1 MALYGPIMAIFMPQ
15 KRIGYIFKT
24 SLSLAAKNHNGD
36 RVLCLALRGTSFIN
50 VDEMMVD
57 HEVVQLVDCANLQ
70 GREGLN
76 CQIWA

>member
-1 MALYGPIMAIFMPQ
+1 MALYGPIMAIFMPP
-15 KRIGYIFKT
+15 KRICSGLKN

-36 RVLCLALRGTSFIN
+36 RVLCFAFRGTSFIH

-57 HEVVQLVDCANLQ
+57 PEVVQLVDCANLP

-76 CQIWA
+76 CQIRA